1 MADTQVT
8 QSAGGPADLEDAPG
22 ERAAREAERS
32 LHPPQATLDGVRG
45 TGLPRRTLLLG
56 LLASALIVLG
66 ILGAGGDL
74 IQDPILGNGPL
85 SWIRYG
91 HGRYIADVLVYT
103 GVALLVWAWV
113 RLGRDV
119 MAHKVRGRGVLL
131 VAATWVAP
139 MIISPPSFTR
149 DVFSY
154 LGQGEEALRHIDP
167 YAYGPSVLN
176 DAIALNV
183 HPFWQDTP
191 APYGPLFI
199 LLAKL
204 VVWATGEHLILG
216 VVLMRLVLMIGL
228 GLVIWS
234 MPGLV
239 RHLGGRLS
247 VALWLIACNP
257 VVIIHLVGGPHN
269 DLLMIGL
276 LAAGTMLTLDRKHV
290 AGISLVTLGM
300 AVKATAGVALP
311 FLVWVWAGRLEGPLK
326 RRFIRA
332 CAASLGVFV
341 VVFGLAMLV
350 SWQNFGW
357 IGALNAPTLIVNWVN
372 LPTGIGQMLHNVVG
386 IFGSLPEQPFTN
398 MTRDI
403 GILVLVIIA
412 VRQWWKARVGG
423 AEAVRRM
430 SFVLLAVAIIAP
442 PTLPW
447 YLTWGLC
454 ILCAAPWKDRWLA
467 FAAGLSVLVLLVYYP
482 DGESAMNSWWH
493 MVWVGA
499 VAILAGVS
507 MLRRDPLGLAR
518 NRNKRKQDDGSAASP
533 AESGELNGAAATA
546 DAPAAT
552 VLLPV
557 SAGSEDDGS
566 EKSPESAPASDK
578 VTQQDTDLTG

>member
-8 QSAGGPADLEDAPG
+8 QAAAPGPAVLN
-22 ERAAREAERS
+22 EAETG
-32 LHPPQATLDGVRG
+32 LETGNLPPALPTAPTSERG
-45 TGLPRRTLLLG
+45 TGLSRRTLVQG
-56 LLASALIVLG
+56 LVAASVIVLG

-91 HGRYIADVLVYT
+91 HGRIIADVLVYT
-103 GVALLVWAWV
+103 GVAGLIWAWV

-119 MAHKVRGRGVLL
+119 LAHKVRGRGVLL
-131 VAATWVAP
+131 ATAAWTAP
-139 MIISPPSFTR
+139 FVISPPSFTR

-216 VVLMRLVLMIGL
+216 VILMRLVLMIGF
-228 GLVIWS
+228 GLLIWS
-234 MPGLV
+234 LPGLV

-247 VALWLIACNP
+247 VAVWVIAANP

-276 LAAGTMLTLDRKHV
+276 LSMGTLLTLERKHV
-290 AGISLVTLGM
+290 AGITLVTLGM

-311 FLVWVWAGRLEGPLK
+311 FLVWVWAARIEGSFK

-332 CAASLGVFV
+332 AAASISVFAV
-341 VVFGLAMLV
+341 TFGLVMLI

-357 IGALNAPTLIVNWVN
+357 LGALGAPTLIVNWVN
-372 LPTGIGQMLHNVVG
+372 LPTGIGQLLHNIVG
-386 IFGSLPEQPFTN
+386 VFGDLPEQPFVT

-403 GILVLVIIA
+403 GILVFLVIGL
-412 VRQWWKARVGG
+412 RQWWKSRVGG

-430 SFVLLAVAIIAP
+430 GFVLLAAAVILP

-447 YLTWGLC
+447 YLTWGVS
-454 ILCAAPWKDRWLA
+454 ILAAIHWRDRWLA
-467 FAAGLSVLVLLVYYP
+467 FAAGLTVLTLLVYYP
-482 DGESAMNSWWH
+482 DGESAMNSFWH
-493 MVWVGA
+493 MMWVTAIA
-499 VAILAGVS
+499 VLAGVS
-507 MLRRDPLGLAR
+507 MLKVDPLGLGR
-518 NRNKRKQDDGSAASP
+518 RPRTTGPDGA
-533 AESGELNGAAATA
+533 
-546 DAPAAT
+546 
-552 VLLPV
+552 VLLPAQE
-557 SAGSEDDGS
+557 AGL
-566 EKSPESAPASDK
+566 P
-578 VTQQDTDLTG
+578 T

>member
-8 QSAGGPADLEDAPG
+8 QAAAPRTELVNGAATARDTGDTPRSPHSALTG
-22 ERAAREAERS
+22 E
-32 LHPPQATLDGVRG
+32 RG
-45 TGLPRRTLLLG
+45 TGLSRRTLVQG
-56 LLASALIVLG
+56 FIASAVIVLG

-91 HGRYIADVLVYT
+91 HGRYIADVLVYS

-119 MAHKVRGRGVLL
+119 LAHKVRGRGVLL
-131 VAATWVAP
+131 ASAAWVLP
-139 MIISPPSFTR
+139 MIVSPPSFTR

-154 LGQGEEALRHIDP
+154 LGQGEEALRGIDP

-199 LLAKL
+199 LLAKM
-204 VVWATGEHLILG
+204 VVWAAGEHLVLG
-216 VVLMRLVLMIGL
+216 VILMRLVLMIGL
-228 GLVIWS
+228 GLLVWS
-234 MPGLV
+234 LPGLV

-276 LAAGTMLTLDRKHV
+276 LAMGTLLTLERKHV
-290 AGISLVTLGM
+290 AGITLVTLGM

-311 FLVWVWAGRLEGPLK
+311 FLVWVWAGRLEGTLR
-326 RRFIRA
+326 RRFVRA
-332 CAASLGVFV
+332 VSASLGVFA
-341 VVFGLAMLV
+341 VVFGLAMLI

-372 LPTGIGQMLHNVVG
+372 LPTGVGQLLHNIVS
-386 IFGSLPEQPFTN
+386 IFGDLPEQPFTT
-398 MTRDI
+398 MTRDV
-403 GILVLVIIA
+403 GLLVLAIIA
-412 VRQWWKARVGG
+412 VRQWWKARTGG

-430 SFVLLAVAIIAP
+430 GLVLVAVAVIAP

-454 ILCAAPWKDRWLA
+454 ILCAARWTDRWMA

-482 DGESAMNSWWH
+482 DGESAMDSLWH
-493 MVWVGA
+493 MLWVTALA
-499 VAILAGVS
+499 VLAGVS
-507 MLRRDPLGLAR
+507 MFRLDPLGLRRSRDRDVAI
-518 NRNKRKQDDGSAASP
+518 
-533 AESGELNGAAATA
+533 ATA
-546 DAPAAT
+546 TPGST

-557 SAGSEDDGS
+557 PAGARQ
-566 EKSPESAPASDK
+566 APAREQTDAVAVPADGTPAEDEQS
-578 VTQQDTDLTG
+578 VTPADQK